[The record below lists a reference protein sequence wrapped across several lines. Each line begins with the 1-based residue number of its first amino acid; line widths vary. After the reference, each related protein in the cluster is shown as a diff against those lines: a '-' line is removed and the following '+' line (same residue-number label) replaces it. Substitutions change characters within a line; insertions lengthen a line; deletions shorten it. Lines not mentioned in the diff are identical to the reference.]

1 MENIALA
8 TIILPLLLGSAV
20 LVGLWALTWLMP
32 GEAKGG
38 GAKGA
43 EAAVIP
49 SYGPDYVRLTSRRRN
64 AYRTGLMVLAGLA
77 VLTIVEF
84 ILSPLN
90 SAALMFVIMIL
101 KAAVIMSY
109 FMHIATVWRSEEA
122 H

>member
-8 TIILPLLLGSAV
+8 TIILPMLLGSMILA
-20 LVGLWALTWLMP
+20 GLWALTWLMP
-32 GEAKGG
+32 GEPKSG
-38 GAKGA
+38 KGA
-43 EAAVIP
+43 ELVAAP
-49 SYGPDYVRLTSRRRN
+49 AYGPDYVRLSTKRHT
-64 AYRTGLMVLAGLA
+64 AYRTGLMVLLGLA

-84 ILSPLN
+84 ILAPLN

-109 FMHIATVWRSEEA
+109 FMHMATVWRNEEA